1 MRAARGSM
9 HSLIAAR
16 LDTTDCFVLGS
27 IHIALASVS
36 SLNRSGE
43 GGGRERTSLQLYI
56 RGSGKP
62 GCPAPPISCNLL
74 SVR

>member
-1 MRAARGSM
+1 MAVMRAARGSM

-43 GGGRERTSLQLYI
+43 GGAARENVVAIVYPRV
-56 RGSGKP
+56 G
-62 GCPAPPISCNLL
+62 
-74 SVR
+74 